1 MSSIIRTQ
9 RPWQAEARGP
19 FVVHADPVRAA
30 PLDEAC
36 RALSRRYCDLR
47 IEAVASSYERALP
60 VLRQASPMVLAF
72 LGSSLGNL
80 GHHQQDEFLDLLA
93 DHLAPDDFFL
103 VGLDFAKDA
112 ATLEAAYDDAA
123 GVTAAFTRN
132 LFVRMNRE
140 LGTV

>member
-1 MSSIIRTQ
+1 
-9 RPWQAEARGP
+9 
-19 FVVHADPVRAA
+19 
-30 PLDEAC
+30 AC
-36 RALSRRYCDLR
+36 QALSARYCDLR
-47 IEAVASSYERALP
+47 IEALASCYERALP

-80 GHHQQDEFLDLLA
+80 GPYEQDDFLALLA
-93 DHLAPDDFFL
+93 DHLGPDDFFL

-140 LGTV
+140 LGTAVPIEAVQHVALYNRVLERIEIYAQLEREIV